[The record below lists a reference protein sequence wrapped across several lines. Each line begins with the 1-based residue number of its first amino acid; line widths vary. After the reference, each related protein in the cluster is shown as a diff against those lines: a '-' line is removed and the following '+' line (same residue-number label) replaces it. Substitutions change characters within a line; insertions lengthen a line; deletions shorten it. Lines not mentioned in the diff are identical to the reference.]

1 MTNAKLTAFR
11 DITEDLRKER
21 EKKGISAWDEF
32 APVNYLNHEA
42 DICESLDIPTPDF
55 RKFNGGHHPKKK

>member
-21 EKKGISAWDEF
+21 KKQGITAWDEF
-32 APVNYLNHEA
+32 APVNCLNHEA
-42 DICESLDIPTPDF
+42 DICASLDIPTPDF
-55 RKFNGGHHPKKK
+55 RKFNGGHNKKK